1 MEIEN
6 SRNGMRVTENVN
18 VAVTFHICI
27 SGFSVSEDLPAFWT
41 GVFQTGGHCVHA
53 GYYRQSPN
61 C

>member
-6 SRNGMRVTENVN
+6 SRNGMRVTEKVN
-18 VAVTFHICI
+18 VAVTFHIFI
-27 SGFSVSEDLPAFWT
+27 SGFSVSED
-41 GVFQTGGHCVHA
+41 VFQTGGHCVHA